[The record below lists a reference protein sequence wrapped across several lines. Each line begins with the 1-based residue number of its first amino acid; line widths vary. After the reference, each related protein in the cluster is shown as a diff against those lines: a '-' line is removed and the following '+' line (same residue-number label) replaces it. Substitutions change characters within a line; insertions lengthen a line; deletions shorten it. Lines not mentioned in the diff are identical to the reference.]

1 MGTIYG
7 KHYFSTILMKW
18 IDDFNDDPLPGT
30 NDDDTIFGLG
40 GHDKI
45 WGGLGDDKMYGGTGN
60 DEIKPALPG
69 LDTTWNWGW
78 DRAYGGPGN
87 DTLDFS
93 KTTGKAHLYGEG
105 DNDTLKGGSNN
116 DILDGGTGTDQLYG
130 NDGSDHISTGGGGGV
145 EWAEGGNGTDYIWGG
160 DYIDYLF
167 GNDSDDANDSIYEL
181 SDDDAANDYLYGEA
195 GRDVLYG
202 GAGHDVL
209 DGGADRDFLF
219 GNSGYDRFVF
229 EIPNGW
235 TDSKVS
241 DPDHIMDF
249 MGADDWLDM
258 PVAGTAPPSMY
269 EIGNYIEVQTG
280 GLSAGYDAAQV
291 WAENHITGNVRY
303 AFVSDGVNGYL
314 FGDLNGNGTVETGI
328 VLEGVTSITQ
338 FDYSNIM

>member
-1 MGTIYG
+1 MAKIYG
-7 KHYFSTILMKW
+7 KFVLNELVGFYDYFHDTLVGKDE
-18 IDDFNDDPLPGT
+18 DDY
-30 NDDDTIFGLG
+30 ISGLG
-40 GHDKI
+40 GNDTI
-45 WGGLGDDKMYGGTGN
+45 WGNTGDDEMYGGNGN
-60 DEIKPALPG
+60 DTIKPGVPNI
-69 LDTTWNWGW
+69 DITWNWGW
-78 DRAYGGPGN
+78 DRAYGGAGN
-87 DTLDFS
+87 DTLDFT
-93 KTTGKAHLYGEG
+93 KTTDSVHLYGEA
-105 DNDTLKGGSNN
+105 DNDTLKGGSNG
-116 DILDGGTGTDQLYG
+116 DYLFGGKGTDELYG
-130 NDGSDHISTGGGGGV
+130 NDGVDHISTGGGGGV

-167 GNDSDDANDSIYEL
+167 GNDADDANDSVYEL
-181 SDDDAANDYLYGEA
+181 SDDDGANDYLYGEA
-195 GRDVLYG
+195 GDDVLYG

-219 GNSGYDRFVF
+219 GGSGYDRFVF

-249 MGADDWLDM
+249 SGADDWIDM
-258 PVAGTAPPSMY
+258 PVAGTAPSSVY
-269 EIGNYIEVQTG
+269 EVGNYIEVQKS
-280 GLSAGYDAAQV
+280 GLASGYDTAKF

-328 VLEGVTSITQ
+328 VLEGLTSTSD